1 MKGKTGHVHIF
12 ALNKDYIKKSKKWS
26 AYIFLTKSGWEND
39 NKKTRSV
46 QSSFYSAK
54 HMPVCRIIQ
63 HIYSN
68 ITVQTVTE
76 GEYKNPKDLL
86 IEGQVSAIYN
96 SYSSDLKSLPIMSP
110 NQKATTYFFYYIR
123 QKDRYDSHVSVTQYE
138 MHFHTDSAS

>member
-1 MKGKTGHVHIF
+1 MITRKTG
-12 ALNKDYIKKSKKWS
+12 
-26 AYIFLTKSGWEND
+26 
-39 NKKTRSV
+39 SV